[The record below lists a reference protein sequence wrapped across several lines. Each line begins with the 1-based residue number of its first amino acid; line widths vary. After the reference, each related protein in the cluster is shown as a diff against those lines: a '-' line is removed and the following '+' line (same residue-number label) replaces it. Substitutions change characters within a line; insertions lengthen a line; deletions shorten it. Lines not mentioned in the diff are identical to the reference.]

1 MNVKELEEQWRK
13 SCPKEANGL
22 VENPAP
28 RRRRKAAL
36 LWRKSKVK

>member
-1 MNVKELEEQWRK
+1 MAQKLSQK
-13 SCPKEANGL
+13 KQTGL